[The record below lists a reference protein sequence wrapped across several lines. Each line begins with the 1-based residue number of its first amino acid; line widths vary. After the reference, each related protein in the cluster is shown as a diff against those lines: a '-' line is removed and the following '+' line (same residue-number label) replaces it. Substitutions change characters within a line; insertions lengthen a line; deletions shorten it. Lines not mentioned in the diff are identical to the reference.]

1 MDSNNTGD
9 DFSYLDPE
17 HVLLLTLLRL
27 NQSDSINSL
36 TKVQKLVFLAQ
47 RGGLETDPISD
58 PIYHYFEF
66 EAEKYGP
73 YSQEITN
80 KLDDLTENEL
90 IKREESERSG
100 RSEYTYS
107 IEDSGHE
114 AIRHRRDDVSI
125 DELRTL
131 KLAKRLYNKM
141 PTAQLL
147 DKIYDVFP
155 DYEGT
160 R

>member
-9 DFSYLDPE
+9 DFSFLDSE

-47 RGGLETDPISD
+47 RGGLEEDPISD
-58 PIYHYFEF
+58 PIDHYFEF

-73 YSQEITN
+73 YSKEITN
-80 KLDDLTENEL
+80 SLDDLRGDL
-90 IKREESERSG
+90 INREESERSG

-107 IEDSGHE
+107 IEDGGHE
-114 AIRHRRDDVSI
+114 AIKHRRDDVSI

-147 DKIYDVFP
+147 DKIYDEFP
-155 DYEGT
+155 DYEGI